1 MVTVSCGRGAFS
13 QEGETERR
21 GRKGFARVATERK
34 SHLTV
39 FHRMIICNVT
49 CFVSLFLFFFCSSFS
64 CFFCQSFF
72 FFFFTFFVFFFY
84 VFRFFYFK
92 KKNRIKKFLFFL
104 FPPLLVSF
112 YFFPCLNPLSRGSA
126 GGGLSTSANCFLFL
140 LFSPDFRTSLLSS
153 VKLGLVRN

>member
-1 MVTVSCGRGAFS
+1 MLLVLSPYFCFSSVPVFLAF
-13 QEGETERR
+13 
-21 GRKGFARVATERK
+21 
-34 SHLTV
+34 
-39 FHRMIICNVT
+39 
-49 CFVSLFLFFFCSSFS
+49 FVKAF
-64 CFFCQSFF
+64 SFF
-72 FFFFTFFVFFFY
+72 FFFSFSFFFTFFVFFFTFF
-84 VFRFFYFK
+84 VFSTLK
-92 KKNRIKKFLFFL
+92 KKIRIKKFLFFL

>member
-1 MVTVSCGRGAFS
+1 MMVTVSCGRGAFS

-34 SHLTV
+34 SHLAV

-72 FFFFTFFVFFFY
+72 FFFSFLFLFFFTFFVFFFTFF
-84 VFRFFYFK
+84 VFSTLK
-92 KKNRIKKFLFFL
+92 KKIRIKKFLFFL

-126 GGGLSTSANCFLFL
+126 GGRAQH
-140 LFSPDFRTSLLSS
+140 FSQLLSFS
-153 VKLGLVRN
+153 SF